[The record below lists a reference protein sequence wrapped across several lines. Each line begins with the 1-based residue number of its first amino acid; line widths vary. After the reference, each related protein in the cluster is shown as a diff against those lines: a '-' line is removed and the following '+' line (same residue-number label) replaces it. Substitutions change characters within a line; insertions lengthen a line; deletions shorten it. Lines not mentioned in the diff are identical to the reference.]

1 MLPSTDYNRPG
12 TGSAYVAGRS
22 LSAETLARWMD
33 AVAPWLPGSVAPRIL
48 DLGCGTG
55 RFTGP
60 LVERFGGTVVG
71 ADPSREM
78 LTTAGES
85 TVPLGIP
92 LVCARAEALPFPDD
106 SFDLVFA
113 SMVYH
118 HFIDRA
124 PALGEA
130 RRVLKFGGRLLVRQA
145 SRENLAQQ
153 EWLRFF
159 PEAQTLEEAR
169 IPTAAEIRGEMAD
182 VGFHLCPQP
191 TVTHQFAATY
201 AEYAERIGRRA
212 LSTLQ
217 LISDEAFEAG
227 MSCFRSWCQERSQ
240 ETPAEEQIDLFVGQ
254 K

>member
-33 AVAPWLPGSVAPRIL
+33 AVAPWLPGSAAPRIL

-60 LVERFGGTVVG
+60 LAERFGGTVVG
-71 ADPSREM
+71 ADPSPEM
-78 LTTAGES
+78 LATAAES
-85 TVPLGIP
+85 TGPLGIP
-92 LVCARAEALPFPDD
+92 LIRASAEALPFAEG
-106 SFDLVFA
+106 SFDIVFA

-118 HFIDRA
+118 HFTDRA
-124 PALGEA
+124 AALGEA
-130 RRVLKFGGRLLVRQA
+130 RRVLISGGRLLVRQA
-145 SRENLAQQ
+145 SRESLAQQ

-159 PEAQTLEEAR
+159 PEAQALEEAR
-169 IPTAAEIRGEMAD
+169 IPAAAEIREEMAD

-191 TVTHQFAATY
+191 TVTHRFAATY

-212 LSTLQ
+212 LSILQ
-217 LISDEAFEAG
+217 LIPDEAFEAG
-227 MSCFRSWCQERSQ
+227 MSRFRAWCQERSP